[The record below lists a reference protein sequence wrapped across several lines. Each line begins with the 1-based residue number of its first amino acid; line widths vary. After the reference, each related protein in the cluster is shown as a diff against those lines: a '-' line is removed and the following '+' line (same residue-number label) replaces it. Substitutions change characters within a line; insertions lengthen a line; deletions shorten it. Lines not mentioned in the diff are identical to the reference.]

1 MGFAQMIILDTH
13 IWIWWLND
21 ERSRLGSKLE
31 ELIAMSDNIAVSAI
45 SCFEVAWLEKHGRI
59 LLPCEI
65 GYWFDKALA
74 GSSITLLPVTP
85 IIAQVSVNLT
95 EHHSDPQDRIIMA
108 TAISNKAQ
116 LISNDVKFKLY
127 HELNGLLISKQ

>member
-1 MGFAQMIILDTH
+1 MGFAQMIIL
-13 IWIWWLND
+13 
-21 ERSRLGSKLE
+21 
-31 ELIAMSDNIAVSAI
+31 
-45 SCFEVAWLEKHGRI
+45 
-59 LLPCEI
+59 
-65 GYWFDKALA
+65 
-74 GSSITLLPVTP
+74 TP